1 MSYESHKYYNGNL
14 YASTIKDVKNQQLFM
29 DLNVGIIMDVKKSTI
44 KPICKYYNGC
54 KKNQQ
59 LFTRPICGYYNGCK
73 KTSNYLRDLYAGIA
87 TNVKKPVTI
96 YETYMRVLQW
106 M

>member
-1 MSYESHKYYNGNL
+1 
-14 YASTIKDVKNQQLFM
+14 
-29 DLNVGIIMDVKKSTI
+29 MDVKPATI
-44 KPICKYYNGC
+44 TRPICGYCNGC
-54 KKNQQ
+54 K
-59 LFTRPICGYYNGCK
+59 TPITITIPICGYYNGCK
-73 KTSNYLRDLYAGIA
+73 KTSNYLRNLYAGIA